1 MSTSSKQ
8 ATSSGGGGRIPPASP
23 SFRSMR
29 LHTDR
34 HRGLANIFDTVSS
47 MIGSRQNSGGSAG
60 MIGTV
65 TSNNPHHHR
74 ATTAPGLGASWP
86 SFLAPP
92 IPLQQNVYRQQEDA
106 EPSDQRQVSQLSQ
119 HSAPLMMVG
128 GGAGGISPTSSNHG
142 LLFPLTSQN
151 FSSHHGHDPFLT
163 VVLLKL
169 HKVLP
174 VFVRRFT
181 EPTKAAA
188 SQACAVL
195 DSTVSTATSGSSPA
209 AASGSC
215 SSPKQQSS
223 SWSPYAEKNQQ
234 PPSSPLSLKYWMSS
248 PSEPPHSPT
257 SSALALEGE
266 FESFVAPFLLL
277 AGAEVLMA
285 NLQHLQ
291 PSSRRRSK
299 TNNNNNTTTATAAA
313 VDSLSGLYQHVSQDL
328 VHTRDVLCEPFLR
341 NSSDSVGGL
350 EQKPDD
356 SSHYAADAAH
366 AVAATLEQLL
376 LVTGVRGQLID
387 LQAAVFG
394 GVVLLL
400 PPQPGSKQDVG
411 DNESTK
417 SKGKG
422 DPLVAADDSNNGEP
436 SSILGMAQAAAA
448 VTILL
453 QTVEVAAAA
462 TAMTTVPDGMA
473 LQNVP
478 ANKAKTE
485 VKQEKETALPIVS
498 NLLEELAAWK
508 YCFESCAALEKCQ

>member
-1 MSTSSKQ
+1 M
-8 ATSSGGGGRIPPASP
+8 PPASP

-34 HRGLANIFDTVSS
+34 HRGLANIFDTMSS
-47 MIGSRQNSGGSAG
+47 MMGSRQIVVARS
-60 MIGTV
+60 I
-65 TSNNPHHHR
+65 NPHHHR

-92 IPLQQNVYRQQEDA
+92 IPLQQNVYRQQQQQDA
-106 EPSDQRQVSQLSQ
+106 EPADQRQLSQASQ
-119 HSAPLMMVG
+119 HSAPLVMVG
-128 GGAGGISPTSSNHG
+128 GGAGGISPTSSNRG
-142 LLFPLTSQN
+142 LLFLSTSQN
-151 FSSHHGHDPFLT
+151 FSSHHGRDPFLT

-169 HKVLP
+169 HQVLP
-174 VFVRRFT
+174 VYVRRFT

-195 DSTVSTATSGSSPA
+195 DATVSTATSSASPA

-223 SWSPYAEKNQQ
+223 SWSPYDDRNQQ

-248 PSEPPHSPT
+248 PSANQQQQPPHSPT

-299 TNNNNNTTTATAAA
+299 TNNNNKTTTATAAA
-313 VDSLSGLYQHVSQDL
+313 VSSLSGLYQRVSQDL

-341 NSSDSVGGL
+341 SSNDSGGGL
-350 EQKPDD
+350 EPQHDD
-356 SSHYAADAAH
+356 SHYAADAAH

-376 LVTGVRGQLID
+376 LVTSVRGQLID

-400 PPQPGSKQDVG
+400 PPPSSNQNVG
-411 DNESTK
+411 DDENNK
-417 SKGKG
+417 SNGKG
-422 DPLVAADDSNNGEP
+422 DPLGADDSNNGEP

-462 TAMTTVPDGMA
+462 TATTTVPDVMA
-473 LQNVP
+473 RQDEP
-478 ANKAKTE
+478 ANIEASTE
-485 VKQEKETALPIVS
+485 VKQEKETPMPIVS